1 MASRVVRSG
10 ESNPFKASGR
20 ENDGRLDLFVL
31 DVPYRMGP
39 PLHVHATQE
48 DTFYVVDG
56 VLTVQ
61 LDDEVLELLP
71 GDFAT
76 AAPGVAHTF
85 TSGRPD
91 QAARMVNVMTPGI
104 GFQHYI
110 EQVNAPDLDGAALAE
125 LNREFGV
132 EMVGPSLAEKL
143 GLR

>member
-1 MASRVVRSG
+1 MTGRVVRS
-10 ESNPFKASGR
+10 EKSSPFKANGR

-31 DVPYRMGP
+31 DVPYKMGP
-39 PLHVHATQE
+39 PLHLHASQE

-61 LDDEVLELLP
+61 LDDEVLELFP

-76 AAPGVAHTF
+76 APPGVAHTF
-85 TSGRPD
+85 TSGRPE
-91 QAARMVNVMTPGI
+91 QPARMVNVMTPGI

-110 EQVNAPDLDGAALAE
+110 EQVNAPDCDMAALAR
-125 LNREFGV
+125 LNTEFGV
-132 EMVGPSLAEKL
+132 EMVGPTLAERL